1 MFPKI
6 LDSLQLI
13 NCFFFP
19 KSLNVPFKG
28 RSINL
33 TLIST
38 YIKSFRSSLQSHL
51 LWVTFSHILEIF
63 DVTQKSNLTHQK
75 VFQLYKRENLQKKCT
90 NYSNSLTLDLRN
102 SLPHSTLAIFVR
114 TIITK

>member
-1 MFPKI
+1 MFPNS

-13 NCFFFP
+13 NCFFFFP

-75 VFQLYKRENLQKKCT
+75 VFQLYKRENLQKSAQT
-90 NYSNSLTLDLRN
+90 TV
-102 SLPHSTLAIFVR
+102 IV
-114 TIITK
+114 